1 MVNIRR
7 HIVHAFLPLFI
18 VLCFAGC
25 SQEEVIS
32 LATNGA
38 LRLSIGHV
46 SQDTQTRATPSQ
58 LGKPFENRFNLKIQ
72 RAGNTYAAYD
82 GKFVDEVELNVG
94 TYTITAYHGEDV
106 FLGKDCPYY
115 EGVATATI
123 EENQSTSVTIPCRVA
138 NALVSVVFGRNEE
151 ERARFDKF
159 YKDYGLRVRIGNH
172 SIDLASDE
180 AKQSIYF
187 PAGSKP
193 TLIFYGTQ
201 REFDRVVSCELQ
213 SDALPTTFE
222 AADHAIVTLTL
233 PDPESALYINIAKVE
248 VETVTIEETIPISW
262 LPAPVVTAQ
271 HRYDDAGYLQGTD
284 VEFSNS
290 YPGMPW
296 RAVVTNAAG
305 VAVRSIEAGDAL
317 LSSYDSSSEYPYLP
331 SGDYKATYYIVDG
344 ASATEVS
351 SVTFSLDRP
360 DLKLIV
366 GGYTSYTRFLE
377 GDIDGAN
384 ACDGKTVYDLLV
396 ELNVAESVLA
406 KNDYT
411 FAFRYGSGYTENVE
425 VGKNRFYREA
435 VNNQAASFDPYHLE
449 ANVTFDGVSL
459 SGAKDFY
466 ITGLPA
472 TYAPPTANDWTATSN
487 VTFSGSEAKLDGNNT
502 AITNAGFAIPAQTKV
517 VMDYNVKIRAAKYLT
532 TTNKFTI
539 TIGSTEVLSE
549 SLRGGVLSESTKDYS
564 GSKTY
569 TSSSQTTTIKCTS
582 SKQYT
587 SIYSLSLKY
596 SK

>member
-7 HIVHAFLPLFI
+7 YIAQVFFPLFMVI
-18 VLCFAGC
+18 ILGGC
-25 SQEEVIS
+25 SEEEFAS
-32 LATNGA
+32 FTNGT
-38 LRLSIGHV
+38 LQLNIGHV
-46 SQDTQTRATPSQ
+46 SQKTETRATPAQ
-58 LGKPFENRFNLKIQ
+58 LGKPLVEKFTLKIQ
-72 RAGNTYAAYD
+72 RIGNGYASYEGA
-82 GKFVDEVELNVG
+82 FVDNLELNVG
-94 TYTITAYHGEDV
+94 TYNIMAYYGENV
-106 FLGKDCPYY
+106 ALGKDCPYY
-115 EGVATATI
+115 EGSATATI
-123 EENQSTSVTIPCRVA
+123 EKDQSTSATIPCRVA
-138 NALVSVVFGRNEE
+138 NALVSVAFGRDEA

-159 YKDYGLRVRIGNH
+159 YKDYGLRVRIGNQ

-187 PAGSKP
+187 PAGSAP
-193 TLIFYGTQ
+193 TLIFYGTL
-201 REFDRVVSCELQ
+201 REDDRVVSFELQ
-213 SDALPTTFE
+213 SDNLPTIYE
-222 AADHAIVTLTL
+222 AAEHAIVTLTL
-233 PDPESALYINIAKVE
+233 PDPESALTIDISKVE
-248 VETVTIEETIPISW
+248 VEMVTIGETIPLSW

-271 HRYDDAGYLQGTD
+271 HVYDDAGYLQGTD

-317 LSSYDSSSEYPYLP
+317 LSSYDSSSEFPYLP

-351 SVTFSLDRP
+351 SVMFSLGKP
-360 DLKLIV
+360 ELKLLV
-366 GGYTSYTRFLE
+366 GGYTSYTKYLE
-377 GDIDGAN
+377 GDVDGAN
-384 ACDGKTVYDLLV
+384 ACDGKSAYDISV
-396 ELNVAESVLA
+396 SLNVAERVLA

-411 FAFRYGSGYTENVE
+411 FTFRYGSGYTENVE
-425 VGKNRFYREA
+425 AGKNRFYRET
-435 VNNQAASFDPYHLE
+435 VSNQTASFEPYRLE

-466 ITGLPA
+466 ITGVPV
-472 TYAPPTANDWTATSN
+472 TYAPPTAANWTATSN
-487 VTFSGSEAKLDGNNT
+487 VSFSGSEAKLNGNNT

-517 VMDYNVKIRAAKYLT
+517 AMGYNVKIRAGAFY
-532 TTNKFTI
+532 TTNNFTI
-539 TIGSTEVLSE
+539 TIGSAEVFSQSLKGGLFSE
-549 SLRGGVLSESTKDYS
+549 SSSNYS
-564 GSKTY
+564 DSKVY
-569 TSSSQTTTIKCTS
+569 TTTSQTTTIKCTS

>member
-1 MVNIRR
+1 MVI
-7 HIVHAFLPLFI
+7 LLG
-18 VLCFAGC
+18 GC
-25 SQEEVIS
+25 SQEEITS
-32 LATNGA
+32 FTNGT
-38 LRLSIGHV
+38 LRLNIGHV
-46 SQDTQTRATPSQ
+46 SQKTETRATPSQ
-58 LGKPFENRFNLKIQ
+58 LGKPLVDRFKLKIQ
-72 RAGNTYAAYD
+72 RAGSTNVSYD
-82 GKFVDEVELNVG
+82 GTFVDNLELSVG
-94 TYTITAYHGEDV
+94 TYNIMAYYGEDV
-106 FLGKDCPYY
+106 LLGKDCPYY
-115 EGVATATI
+115 EGSATATI
-123 EENQSTSVTIPCRVA
+123 EEDQSTSVTIPCRVA
-138 NALVSVVFGRNEE
+138 NALVSVVFGRDEE

-159 YKDYGLRVRIGNH
+159 YKDYGLRVRIGNQ

-180 AKQSIYF
+180 AKQSVYF
-187 PAGSKP
+187 PAGSAP
-193 TLIFYGTQ
+193 TLIFYGTL

-213 SDALPTTFE
+213 SGDLPTIYE
-222 AADHAIVTLTL
+222 AAEHAIVTLTL
-233 PDPESALYINIAKVE
+233 PDPESALTINISKVE
-248 VETVTIEETIPISW
+248 VETVTIGETIPLSW

-271 HRYDDAGYLQGTD
+271 HRYDEAGYLQGTD

-351 SVTFSLDRP
+351 SVTFSLGKP

-384 ACDGKTVYDLLV
+384 ACDGKTVYDILV
-396 ELNVAESVLA
+396 SLNVAERVLA
-406 KNDYT
+406 KSDYSFT
-411 FAFRYGSGYTENVE
+411 FRYGSGDTENVGT
-425 VGKNRFYREA
+425 GKNRFYRET
-435 VNNQAASFDPYHLE
+435 VPNQAASFEPYRLE

-459 SGAKDFY
+459 NANKEFY

-472 TYAPPTANDWTATSN
+472 MYAPPSTANGWSKS
-487 VTFSGSEAKLDGNNT
+487 SGTVSFNSSDVKLENGS
-502 AITNAGFAIPAQTKV
+502 ITNTGLAIPAQTKV
-517 VMDYNVKIRAAKYLT
+517 AMDYKVKIRAGATLLST
-532 TTNKFTI
+532 TKFTI
-539 TIGSTEVLSE
+539 TIGSTEVFSQTQRGNAFSE
-549 SLRGGVLSESTKDYS
+549 SSSDYS
-564 GSKTY
+564 GSKAY
-569 TSSSQTTTIKCTS
+569 TSNSQTTTIKCNS
-582 SKQYT
+582 NKSYT

>member
-7 HIVHAFLPLFI
+7 YIVYAFLPLFLG
-18 VLCFAGC
+18 LCLAGC
-25 SQEEVIS
+25 NQEEVVS
-32 LATNGA
+32 FANGT

-46 SQDTQTRATPSQ
+46 SQSTETRATPSQ
-58 LGKPFENRFNLKIQ
+58 LGKPLVERFKLKVQ
-72 RAGNTYAAYD
+72 RAGSERVFYD
-82 GKFVDEVELNVG
+82 GAFVDNLELNVG
-94 TYTITAYHGEDV
+94 TYDITAYYGEDV

-123 EENQSTSVTIPCRVA
+123 EADQSASVTIPCRVA
-138 NALVSVVFGRNEE
+138 NALVSVVFGRDEE
-151 ERARFDKF
+151 ERARFDRF

-172 SIDLASDE
+172 SIDLPSDE

-187 PAGSKP
+187 PAGSEP
-193 TLIFYGTQ
+193 TLIFYGTLK
-201 REFDRVVSCELQ
+201 EFDRVVTCELQ
-213 SDALPTTFE
+213 SSDLPTIYE
-222 AADHAIVTLTL
+222 AAEHAIVTLTL
-233 PDPESALYINIAKVE
+233 PDPESALTINISKVE
-248 VETVTIEETIPISW
+248 VETVTIGETIPISW

-271 HRYDDAGYLQGTD
+271 HHYDDEGYLQGTD

-331 SGDYKATYYIVDG
+331 SGDYKATYYIIDG
-344 ASATEVS
+344 TSATEVS
-351 SVTFSLDRP
+351 SVTFSLGKP

-366 GGYTSYTRFLE
+366 GGYTSYNKFLA

-384 ACDGKTVYDLLV
+384 ACDGKSVYDLFV
-396 ELNVAESVLA
+396 SLNVAETVLA

-411 FAFRYGSGYTENVE
+411 FTFRYGSGYTENVE
-425 VGKNRFYREA
+425 AGKNRFYREELT
-435 VNNQAASFDPYHLE
+435 NQAASFDPYRLE

-459 SGAKDFY
+459 NANKDFY

-472 TYAPPTANDWTATSN
+472 MYAPPTASDWTATSN
-487 VTFSGSEAKLDGNNT
+487 VTFSGSEVKLNGNNT
-502 AITNAGFAIPAQTKV
+502 SITNTGFAIPAQTKV
-517 VMDYNVKIRAAKYLT
+517 AMDYDVKIRAGAVYST
-532 TTNKFTI
+532 TKFTI
-539 TIGSTEVLSE
+539 TIGSTEVFSQSLKGSLLSE
-549 SLRGGVLSESTKDYS
+549 KTSDYS

>member
-1 MVNIRR
+1 MVI
-7 HIVHAFLPLFI
+7 LLG
-18 VLCFAGC
+18 GC
-25 SQEEVIS
+25 SQEEITS
-32 LATNGA
+32 FTNGT
-38 LRLSIGHV
+38 LRLNIGHV
-46 SQDTQTRATPSQ
+46 SQKTETRATPSQ
-58 LGKPFENRFNLKIQ
+58 LGKPLVDRFKLKIQ
-72 RAGNTYAAYD
+72 RAGSTNVSYD
-82 GKFVDEVELNVG
+82 GTFVDNLELSVG
-94 TYTITAYHGEDV
+94 TYNIMAYYGEDV
-106 FLGKDCPYY
+106 LLGKDCPYY
-115 EGVATATI
+115 EGSATATI
-123 EENQSTSVTIPCRVA
+123 EEDQSTSVTIPCRVA
-138 NALVSVVFGRNEE
+138 NALVSAVFGRDEE

-159 YKDYGLRVRIGNH
+159 YKDYGLRVRIGNQ

-180 AKQSIYF
+180 AKQSVYF
-187 PAGSKP
+187 PAGSAP
-193 TLIFYGTQ
+193 TLIFYGTL

-213 SDALPTTFE
+213 SGDLPTIYE
-222 AADHAIVTLTL
+222 AAEHAIVTLTL
-233 PDPESALYINIAKVE
+233 PDPESALTINISKVE
-248 VETVTIEETIPISW
+248 VETVTIGETIPLSW

-271 HRYDDAGYLQGTD
+271 HRYDEAGYLQGTD

-351 SVTFSLDRP
+351 SVTFSLGKP

-384 ACDGKTVYDLLV
+384 ACDGKTVYDILV
-396 ELNVAESVLA
+396 SLNVAERVLA
-406 KNDYT
+406 KSDYT
-411 FAFRYGSGYTENVE
+411 FTFRYGSGDTENVGT
-425 VGKNRFYREA
+425 GKNRFYRET
-435 VNNQAASFDPYHLE
+435 VPNQAASFEPYRLE

-459 SGAKDFY
+459 NANKEFY

-472 TYAPPTANDWTATSN
+472 MYAPPSTANGWSKS
-487 VTFSGSEAKLDGNNT
+487 SGTVSFNSSDVKLENGS
-502 AITNAGFAIPAQTKV
+502 ITNTGLAIPAQTKV
-517 VMDYNVKIRAAKYLT
+517 AMDYKVKIRAGATLLST
-532 TTNKFTI
+532 TKFTI
-539 TIGSTEVLSE
+539 TIGSTEVFSQTQRGNAFSE
-549 SLRGGVLSESTKDYS
+549 SSSDYS
-564 GSKTY
+564 GSKAY
-569 TSSSQTTTIKCTS
+569 TSNSQTTTIKCNS
-582 SKQYT
+582 NKSYT